1 MIKRQ
6 FQWILAAL
14 MICGLAVTTFT
25 SCSKDDDDDSGKGSS
40 LLGNWFVKINY
51 IDDEEG
57 EPIEGDYTEYILLNF
72 GDGGFSIRTI
82 YSGNAGVPL
91 MYWGRD
97 VQSGTYTVN
106 ETAKTVTLKNLSYEG
121 EETSKYSISGDKL
134 TLTTTYEYDFEEDEF
149 STTFHRPTTE
159 DQDLISLLDSKAKE
173 GMDMDGFDS
182 SMREMDL
189 LSLREKPTRPWE
201 EVDPTVMLKD
211 AAGAAIY
218 GARAAN
224 GVILVTEGTK

>member
-1 MIKRQ
+1 M
-6 FQWILAAL
+6 LAAI
-14 MICGLAVTTFT
+14 MICSLAVITTT
-25 SCSKDDDDDSGKGSS
+25 SCSKDDDDSDSGKGSS
-40 LLGNWFVKINY
+40 LKGNWFVEISY
-51 IDDEEG
+51 VDDEEEVPMAG
-57 EPIEGDYTEYILLNF
+57 GYMEYILLNF
-72 GDGGFSIRTI
+72 GDGGVITRTI

-106 ETAKTVTLKNLSYEG
+106 ETAKTVTVKGLSYE

-134 TLTTTYEYDFEEDEF
+134 TLTTTYEYDDEEEDIVV
-149 STTFHRPTTE
+149 TFHRPTTE

-189 LSLREKPTRPWE
+189 VSLREKPTRPWE

-224 GVILVTEGTK
+224 GVIIVAKGTK

>member
-1 MIKRQ
+1 
-6 FQWILAAL
+6 

-72 GDGGFSIRTI
+72 GDGGVITRTI

-91 MYWGRD
+91 MYWERD

-106 ETAKTVTLKNLSYEG
+106 ETAKTVTVKGLSYE
-121 EETSKYSISGDKL
+121 EETSKYNISGDKL

-189 LSLREKPTRPWE
+189 LSLRENPTRPWE
-201 EVDPTVMLKD
+201 EVDPTDMLKD

-224 GVILVTEGTK
+224 GVIIVAKGTK

>member
-1 MIKRQ
+1 MVKRH

-51 IDDEEG
+51 IDDEDDEPLEG
-57 EPIEGDYTEYILLNF
+57 GYTEYILLNF
-72 GDGGFSIRTI
+72 GDGGVITRTI

-91 MYWGRD
+91 MYWGRE
-97 VQSGTYTVN
+97 VESGTYTVN
-106 ETAKTVTLKNLSYEG
+106 ETAKTVTVKGLSYE

-134 TLTTTYEYDFEEDEF
+134 TLTTTYEYDDEEEDIVV
-149 STTFHRPTTE
+149 TFHRPTTE

-189 LSLREKPTRPWE
+189 LSLREGKPMDGEDITGKS
-201 EVDPTVMLKD
+201 KD
-211 AAGAAIY
+211 GAATAIY

-224 GVILVTEGTK
+224 GVIFVTEGTK

>member
-1 MIKRQ
+1 
-6 FQWILAAL
+6 
-14 MICGLAVTTFT
+14 
-25 SCSKDDDDDSGKGSS
+25 
-40 LLGNWFVKINY
+40 
-51 IDDEEG
+51 
-57 EPIEGDYTEYILLNF
+57 
-72 GDGGFSIRTI
+72 
-82 YSGNAGVPL
+82 
-91 MYWGRD
+91 MYWERD

-106 ETAKTVTLKNLSYEG
+106 ETAKTVTVKNLSYEG

>member
-1 MIKRQ
+1 
-6 FQWILAAL
+6 

-72 GDGGFSIRTI
+72 GDGGVITRTI

-91 MYWGRD
+91 MYWERD

-106 ETAKTVTLKNLSYEG
+106 ETAKTVTVKGLSYE
-121 EETSKYSISGDKL
+121 EETSKYNISGDKL
-134 TLTTTYEYDFEEDEF
+134 TLTTTYEYDYEEDDF

-189 LSLREKPTRPWE
+189 LSLRENPTRPWE
-201 EVDPTVMLKD
+201 EVDPTDMLKD

-224 GVILVTEGTK
+224 GVIIVAKGTK

>member
-1 MIKRQ
+1 M
-6 FQWILAAL
+6 
-14 MICGLAVTTFT
+14 
-25 SCSKDDDDDSGKGSS
+25 
-40 LLGNWFVKINY
+40 
-51 IDDEEG
+51 
-57 EPIEGDYTEYILLNF
+57 EYILLNF
-72 GDGGFSIRTI
+72 GDGGVITRTI

-91 MYWGRD
+91 MYWGRE
-97 VQSGTYTVN
+97 VESGTYTVN
-106 ETAKTVTLKNLSYEG
+106 ETAKTVTVKGLSYE

-134 TLTTTYEYDFEEDEF
+134 TLTTTYEYDDEEEDIVV
-149 STTFHRPTTE
+149 TFHRPTTE

-189 LSLREKPTRPWE
+189 LSLRENPTRPWE

-224 GVILVTEGTK
+224 GVIFVTEGTK

>member
-1 MIKRQ
+1 M
-6 FQWILAAL
+6 LAAL

-72 GDGGFSIRTI
+72 GDGGVITRTI

-91 MYWGRD
+91 MYWERD

-106 ETAKTVTLKNLSYEG
+106 ETAKTVTVKGLSYE
-121 EETSKYSISGDKL
+121 EETSKYNISGDKL
-134 TLTTTYEYDFEEDEF
+134 TLTTTYEYDYEEDEF

>member
-1 MIKRQ
+1 MIKRH

-72 GDGGFSIRTI
+72 GDGGVITRTI

-91 MYWGRD
+91 MYWERD

-106 ETAKTVTLKNLSYEG
+106 ETAKTVTVKGLSYE
-121 EETSKYSISGDKL
+121 EETSKYNISGDKL
-134 TLTTTYEYDFEEDEF
+134 TLTTTYEYDYEEDDF

-189 LSLREKPTRPWE
+189 LSLRENPTRPWE
-201 EVDPTVMLKD
+201 EVDPTDMLKD

-224 GVILVTEGTK
+224 GVIIVAKGTK

>member
-1 MIKRQ
+1 
-6 FQWILAAL
+6 

-72 GDGGFSIRTI
+72 GDGGVITRTI

-91 MYWGRD
+91 MYWERD

-106 ETAKTVTLKNLSYEG
+106 ETAKTVTVKGLSYE
-121 EETSKYSISGDKL
+121 EETSKYNISGDKL
-134 TLTTTYEYDFEEDEF
+134 
-149 STTFHRPTTE
+149 HRPTTE

-189 LSLREKPTRPWE
+189 LSLRENPTRPWE
-201 EVDPTVMLKD
+201 EVDPTDMLKD

-224 GVILVTEGTK
+224 GVIIVAKGTK

>member
-1 MIKRQ
+1 M
-6 FQWILAAL
+6 LAAI
-14 MICGLAVTTFT
+14 MICSLAVITTT
-25 SCSKDDDDDSGKGSS
+25 SCSKDDDDDSGKASS

-57 EPIEGDYTEYILLNF
+57 EPLEGGYTEYILLNF
-72 GDGGFSIRTI
+72 ADGGVITRTI

-91 MYWGRD
+91 MYWGRE
-97 VQSGTYTVN
+97 VESGTYTVN
-106 ETAKTVTLKNLSYEG
+106 ETAKTVTVKGLSYE

-173 GMDMDGFDS
+173 GMD
-182 SMREMDL
+182 L
-189 LSLREKPTRPWE
+189 LSLRENPTRPWE

-211 AAGAAIY
+211 AAATAIY

-224 GVILVTEGTK
+224 GVIFVTEGTK

>member
-1 MIKRQ
+1 
-6 FQWILAAL
+6 

-72 GDGGFSIRTI
+72 GDGGVITRTI

-91 MYWGRD
+91 MYWERD
-97 VQSGTYTVN
+97 VQRGTYTVN
-106 ETAKTVTLKNLSYEG
+106 ETAKTVTVKGLSYE
-121 EETSKYSISGDKL
+121 EETSKYNISGDKL
-134 TLTTTYEYDFEEDEF
+134 TLTTTYEYDYEEDDF

-189 LSLREKPTRPWE
+189 LSLRENPTRPWE
-201 EVDPTVMLKD
+201 EVDPTDMLKD

-224 GVILVTEGTK
+224 GVIIVAKGTK

>member
-1 MIKRQ
+1 M
-6 FQWILAAL
+6 LAAL
-14 MICGLAVTTFT
+14 MICGLAVITTT
-25 SCSKDDDDDSGKGSS
+25 SCSKDDDDSGSGKGSS

-72 GDGGFSIRTI
+72 GDGGVITRTI

-106 ETAKTVTLKNLSYEG
+106 ETAKTVTVKNLSYEG

-189 LSLREKPTRPWE
+189 LSLREGKPMDGEDITGKS
-201 EVDPTVMLKD
+201 KD
-211 AAGAAIY
+211 GAATAIY

>member
-1 MIKRQ
+1 
-6 FQWILAAL
+6 

-72 GDGGFSIRTI
+72 GDGGVITRTI

-91 MYWGRD
+91 MYWERD

-106 ETAKTVTLKNLSYEG
+106 ETAKTVTVKNLSYEG

-134 TLTTTYEYDFEEDEF
+134 TLTTTYEYDYEEDDF

>member
-1 MIKRQ
+1 MSCR
-6 FQWILAAL
+6 L
-14 MICGLAVTTFT
+14 TFEWLGDRN
-25 SCSKDDDDDSGKGSS
+25 KSS
-40 LLGNWFVKINY
+40 QYELLLG
-51 IDDEEG
+51 
-57 EPIEGDYTEYILLNF
+57 LL
-72 GDGGFSIRTI
+72 
-82 YSGNAGVPL
+82 
-91 MYWGRD
+91 
-97 VQSGTYTVN
+97 
-106 ETAKTVTLKNLSYEG
+106 
-121 EETSKYSISGDKL
+121 
-134 TLTTTYEYDFEEDEF
+134 EEDEF

>member
-1 MIKRQ
+1 M
-6 FQWILAAL
+6 LAAI
-14 MICGLAVTTFT
+14 MICSLAVITTT
-25 SCSKDDDDDSGKGSS
+25 SCSKDDDDDSGKASS

-72 GDGGFSIRTI
+72 GDGGVITRTI

-91 MYWGRD
+91 MYWERD

-106 ETAKTVTLKNLSYEG
+106 ETAKTVTVKGLSYE
-121 EETSKYSISGDKL
+121 EETSKYNISGDKL
-134 TLTTTYEYDFEEDEF
+134 TLTTTYEYDYEEDDF

>member
-1 MIKRQ
+1 M
-6 FQWILAAL
+6 LAAI
-14 MICGLAVTTFT
+14 MICSLAVITTT
-25 SCSKDDDDDSGKGSS
+25 SCSKDDDDDSGKASS

-72 GDGGFSIRTI
+72 GDGGVITRTI

-106 ETAKTVTLKNLSYEG
+106 ETAKTVTVKGLSYE
-121 EETSKYSISGDKL
+121 EETSKYNISGDKL
-134 TLTTTYEYDFEEDEF
+134 TLTTTYEYDYEEDDF

-189 LSLREKPTRPWE
+189 LSLREGKPMDGE
-201 EVDPTVMLKD
+201 DITVKLKD
-211 AAGAAIY
+211 GAAAAIY
-218 GARAAN
+218 GARGAN
-224 GVILVTEGTK
+224 GVIFVTEGTK